1 MFSVWYSESCHPVQ
15 SDGNTPYMWSEKV
28 ISVSYGNLIS
38 PVTLVAVPLFQP
50 HRTDNFGFRRI
61 DSDRRPY
68 SDS

>member
-1 MFSVWYSESCHPVQ
+1 
-15 SDGNTPYMWSEKV
+15 MWSEKV
-28 ISVSYGNLIS
+28 ISVSYGDLIS

-61 DSDRRPY
+61 DSGRRPY